1 MNNLKKFY
9 TKIKGNW
16 NSRHDGKTVKTT
28 DYIVGFVRGI
38 QYAYCDST
46 SMIVFASARNKE
58 EEYTVLASVCTE
70 ENYQKF
76 ITAVEERFPNLCE
89 FHYDYDGDVVIPCNK
104 I

>member
-1 MNNLKKFY
+1 MNNLKKFH
-9 TKIKGNW
+9 TKIKGKW
-16 NSRHDGKTVKTT
+16 NSRNDGRSVETT
-28 DYIVGFVRGI
+28 EYIVGFVRGI

-46 SMIVFASARNKE
+46 SMIVFATMHNGG

-76 ITAVEERFPNLCE
+76 VEAVEERFPNLCE
-89 FHYDYDGDVVIPCNK
+89 FYYDYDGDVPCNK